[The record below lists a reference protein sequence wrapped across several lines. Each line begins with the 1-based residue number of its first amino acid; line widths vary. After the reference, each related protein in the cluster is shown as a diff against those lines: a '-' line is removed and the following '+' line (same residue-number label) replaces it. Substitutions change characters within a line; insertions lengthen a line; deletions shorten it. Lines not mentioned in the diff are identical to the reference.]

1 MTLSI
6 HQQPFNHRHLMKN
19 NQGVALFMTLA
30 LIFVLTT
37 AALEL
42 GRRAGKAAAR
52 SGMAVDLFQARENAW
67 SGIQLAMGIL
77 SADAQK
83 NEIDSLQEDWASP
96 EKLANAVAALE
107 MPGGSLTLSIT
118 DELGK
123 IQINALLDAYPGNA
137 FNENQRLLWERLLD
151 LIISGDKSLDDRD
164 PAEVINSLKDWL
176 DSGDDDA
183 VTGVSG
189 AETDYYE
196 SLDPPVHCANGPL
209 GTLDELYRI
218 KGIAENFL
226 QWGKK
231 DLDADAVDVMPEL
244 SQIFTLHGMSDTTGE
259 GGRFSF
265 PGKININTAGIEVL
279 SAMLP
284 SGMEDQAPAL
294 VDFRLEKSSDSDGF
308 INALDKE
315 WYGQVIQLSG
325 EERQS
330 FDDIVTYSSHLFSAT
345 AVADVHGHTI
355 TLTGIIK
362 REKHEKTSAW
372 TCRLL
377 ELSDK

>member
-1 MTLSI
+1 
-6 HQQPFNHRHLMKN
+6 MKN
-19 NQGVALFMTLA
+19 NQGIALFMTLA
-30 LIFVLTT
+30 LIFALTA
-37 AALEL
+37 AALEV
-42 GRRAGKAAAR
+42 GRRAGKAADR
-52 SGMAVDLFQARENAW
+52 SGAAVNLFQARENAW

-77 SADAQK
+77 AADAEK
-83 NEIDSLQEDWASP
+83 NETDSLQEDWASP
-96 EKLANAVAALE
+96 EKLAKAVAALE
-107 MPGGSLTLSIT
+107 MPGGTLTLSIT

-137 FNENQRLLWERLLD
+137 FNENQRGLWERLLD

-164 PAEVINSLKDWL
+164 PAEIINCLKDWL

-189 AETDYYE
+189 AEADYYE

-209 GTLDELYRI
+209 TTLDELYRI
-218 KGIAENFL
+218 KGIEENFL

-231 DLDADAVDVMPEL
+231 DLDADAVEAVMPEL
-244 SQIFTLHGMSDTTGE
+244 SQIFTVHGMSDTTGE
-259 GGRFSF
+259 AGRFSF
-265 PGKININTAGIEVL
+265 PGKININTAAVEVL

-294 VDFRLEKSSDSDGF
+294 VDFRLEKEPDSDGF
-308 INALDKE
+308 INALDKG

-325 EERQS
+325 KEKQW
-330 FDDIVTYSSHLFSAT
+330 FDNIVTYSSHLFRAT
-345 AVADVHGHTI
+345 AIADVHGHTI

-362 REKHEKTSAW
+362 REKHEKTGAW

-377 ELSDK
+377 ELSGK

>member
-1 MTLSI
+1 
-6 HQQPFNHRHLMKN
+6 MKN

-37 AALEL
+37 AALEV
-42 GRRAGKAAAR
+42 GRRAGKAVAR
-52 SGMAVDLFQARENAW
+52 SGVTVDLFQARENAR
-67 SGIQLAMGIL
+67 SGIELAMAIL
-77 SADAQK
+77 AADAEK
-83 NEIDSLQEDWASP
+83 NETDSLQEDWAGP
-96 EKLANAVAALE
+96 KKLAKAVAALE
-107 MPGGSLTLSIT
+107 MPGETLTLSIT

-137 FNENQRLLWERLLD
+137 FNENQRRLWERLLD

-164 PAEVINSLKDWL
+164 PAEIINCLKDWL

-189 AETDYYE
+189 AEADYYE

-209 GTLDELYRI
+209 TTLDELYRV

-244 SQIFTLHGMSDTTGE
+244 SQVFTVHGMSDITGE
-259 GGRFSF
+259 AGRFSF
-265 PGKININTAGIEVL
+265 PGKININTAGVEVL

-294 VDFRLEKSSDSDGF
+294 VEFRLEKEPDSDGF
-308 INALDKE
+308 INALDKG
-315 WYGQVIQLSG
+315 WYEQVIQLSG
-325 EERQS
+325 KEKQS
-330 FDDIVTYSSHLFSAT
+330 FDNIVTYSSHLFRAT
-345 AVADVHGHTI
+345 AVAAVHGHII

-362 REKHEKTSAW
+362 REKDEKTGAW
-372 TCRLL
+372 ICRLL
-377 ELSDK
+377 EFSDK

>member
-1 MTLSI
+1 
-6 HQQPFNHRHLMKN
+6 MKN

-37 AALEL
+37 AALEV
-42 GRRAGKAAAR
+42 GRRAGKAATRA
-52 SGMAVDLFQARENAW
+52 GVAVDLFQARENAW
-67 SGIQLAMGIL
+67 SAIQLAMGIL
-77 SADAQK
+77 AADAEK
-83 NEIDSLQEDWASP
+83 NEIDSLQEDWADP
-96 EKLANAVAALE
+96 EKLAKAVAALE
-107 MPGGSLTLSIT
+107 MPGGTLTLSIT

-137 FNENQRLLWERLLD
+137 FNENQRLLWERLLT

-164 PAEVINSLKDWL
+164 PAEIINSLKDWL

-189 AETDYYE
+189 AEADYYE

-209 GTLDELYRI
+209 TTLDELYQI

-231 DLDADAVDVMPEL
+231 DLDGDALEEVMPEL
-244 SQIFTLHGMSDTTGE
+244 SQIFTVHGMSDITGE

-265 PGKININTAGIEVL
+265 PGKININTAGLEVI
-279 SAMLP
+279 SAILP
-284 SGMEDQAPAL
+284 SGMEDQAPPL
-294 VDFRLEKSSDSDGF
+294 VDFRLEKTSDSEGF
-308 INALDKE
+308 VNALDKG
-315 WYGQVIQLSG
+315 WYEQVIQLSG
-325 EERQS
+325 KEKQW
-330 FDDIVTYSSHLFSAT
+330 FDNIVTYSSHLFRAT

-355 TLTGIIK
+355 MLTGIIK
-362 REKHEKTSAW
+362 REKHEKTGAW
-372 TCRLL
+372 ICRLQ
-377 ELSDK
+377 ELSDR